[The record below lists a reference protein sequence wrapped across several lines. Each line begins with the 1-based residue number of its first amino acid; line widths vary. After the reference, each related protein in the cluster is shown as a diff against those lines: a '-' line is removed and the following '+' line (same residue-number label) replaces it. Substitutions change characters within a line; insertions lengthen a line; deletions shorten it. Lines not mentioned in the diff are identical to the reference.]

1 MQQPP
6 DPAASRAVLIGTA
19 GYANLP
25 ELTAVTRNLVA
36 MRTMLCDAEL
46 WGLADASCRIIADP
60 EKPADIVDGVSEAA
74 REAKDTLVVYYAGHG
89 LLDADNIDLHLAL
102 RHSREF
108 RGYTALSYH
117 YVRQVVMRSPARRR
131 IVILDCCYSGRAT
144 HTLMGGATG
153 NDLAQHAVIEGT
165 YVLTSSSRD
174 SVSLSPAGEVHTA
187 FTGEL
192 LSIVHDGIPDGPD
205 LIDLETLYTH
215 LDRRLRARNRPPPQR
230 CNHNTAGLL
239 PLVWN
244 RARRAPRKN
253 AMSAADV
260 AARAWDV
267 GMRLAD
273 VLRATGHNREAAE
286 ILTLLWDARDTDKP
300 PDDLQLHLHLSQLFN
315 ELGQVDEAA
324 EVLREAY
331 VNLDESHPRDVLARV
346 SLAFARL
353 IRERGDYAKA
363 CDVLESAV
371 ESLGD
376 APPATTRAPTA
387 DAGYPGVGVHPEVE
401 ETARLRPPAVPKST
415 DVPRLRMC
423 GACGAPDSGKPFC
436 ASCGTARDNG

>member
-19 GYANLP
+19 GYASLP

-60 EKPADIVDGVSEAA
+60 ERAADVVDGVEEAA

-108 RGYTALSYH
+108 RGYTALSY
-117 YVRQVVMRSPARRR
+117 YYIRQAVLRSPARRR
-131 IVILDCCYSGRAT
+131 IVILDCCYSGRAA
-144 HTLMGGATG
+144 HPLMGA
-153 NDLAQHAVIEGT
+153 NDVDLARRADVEGT
-165 YVLTSSSRD
+165 YVLTSSAHD
-174 SVSLSPAGEVHTA
+174 AVSLSPAGEVHTA

-260 AARAWDV
+260 AASAWDV
-267 GMRLAD
+267 GTRLAD
-273 VLRATGHNREAAE
+273 VLGATGHNREAAE
-286 ILTLLWDARDTDKP
+286 ILTLLWSARDTDKP
-300 PDDLQLHLHLSQLFN
+300 PDDLHLHLHLSQLFN
-315 ELGQVDEAA
+315 ELGQVDEAE

-331 VNLDESHPRDVLARV
+331 VNLDDSHPRDVLAQV

-353 IRERGDYAKA
+353 MRERGHYAKA

-371 ESLGD
+371 ESLGG
-376 APPATTRAPTA
+376 APPPTTQAPTA
-387 DAGYPGVGVHPEVE
+387 NAGYPGADDMHPEVE
-401 ETARLRPPAVPKST
+401 ETA
-415 DVPRLRMC
+415 
-423 GACGAPDSGKPFC
+423 KP
-436 ASCGTARDNG
+436 